1 MRRLL
6 NTLYVLSENSYLSLK
21 NENVV
26 VNAEDGSHKDI
37 PLLSI
42 ENIFC
47 FSYKGASP
55 ALIGECVDRGITISF
70 FAPSGR
76 FLAIPT
82 GRMKGNVLLRKK
94 QYRISDSEGA
104 SAEIARF
111 FIFGKIYNSKWLLE
125 RTLRDHS
132 LRVDAEKIKTK
143 STYLT
148 ELYKQVLSV
157 KDLDV
162 LRGLEGQAATNY
174 FEVFDQLIL
183 NQKSDFVFS
192 TRSKRPPLDRVN
204 ALLSFGY
211 GILKNDCASALEG
224 VGLDSYVGFMHRD
237 RPGRESLALDLMEE
251 FRSVMVDR
259 FILTLI
265 NQRQILPKHFTVK
278 ESGAV
283 LLNEEGRKVFFSQW
297 QARKREELTHPYLKE
312 KISWGLVPYVQALLL
327 ARYLRGDLDGYPVF
341 LWK

>member
-1 MRRLL
+1 MKRLL
-6 NTLYVLSENSYLSLK
+6 NTLYVLSENSFLSLK

-42 ENIFC
+42 ESIFC

-55 ALIGECVDRGITISF
+55 ALIGECASRGISMSF
-70 FAPSGR
+70 FAPTGR
-76 FLAIPT
+76 FLAMPT
-82 GRMKGNVLLRKK
+82 GRVNGNVLLRKK
-94 QYRISDSEGA
+94 QYRISDSEEK

-111 FIFGKIYNSKWLLE
+111 FIFGKVYNSKWLLE

-132 LRVDAEKIKTK
+132 LRVDGEKIKTK
-143 STYLT
+143 SVYLT
-148 ELYKQVLSV
+148 EIYKQVLSV
-157 KDLDV
+157 KKLDI
-162 LRGLEGQAATNY
+162 LRGLEGQAANNY

-183 NQKSDFVFS
+183 NQKSDFRFL
-192 TRSKRPPLDRVN
+192 TRSRRPPLDRVN

-211 GILKNDCASALEG
+211 RVLENDCASALEG

-259 FILTLI
+259 FALTLI
-265 NQRQILPKHFTVK
+265 NQRQILPKHFDVK
-278 ESGAV
+278 ENGAV

-297 QARKREELTHPYLKE
+297 QARKKEELTHPYLKE
-312 KISWGLVPYVQALLL
+312 KICWGLVPYIQALLL
-327 ARYLRGDLDGYPVF
+327 SRYLRGDLDGYPVF

>member
-37 PLLSI
+37 PLLSV
-42 ENIFC
+42 ESIFC

-55 ALIGECVDRGITISF
+55 ALIGECASRGISMSF
-70 FAPSGR
+70 FTPSGR
-76 FLAIPT
+76 FLAMPT
-82 GRMKGNVLLRKK
+82 GRVNGNVLLRKK
-94 QYRISDSEGA
+94 QYRLSDSEEK
-104 SAEIARF
+104 STEIARF
-111 FIFGKIYNSKWLLE
+111 FILGKVYNSKWLME
-125 RTLRDHS
+125 RTLRDHG
-132 LRVDAEKIKTK
+132 LRVDAEKIKIK
-143 STYLT
+143 SAYLT
-148 ELYKQVLSV
+148 EIYKQVLSV
-157 KDLDV
+157 KELDV
-162 LRGLEGQAATNY
+162 LRGLEGQAANNY

-183 NQKSDFVFS
+183 NQKSDFKFI
-192 TRSKRPPLDRVN
+192 TRSRRPPLDRVN
-204 ALLSFGY
+204 AMLSFGY
-211 GILKNDCASALEG
+211 RVLENDCASALEG

-259 FILTLI
+259 FVLTLI
-265 NQRQILPKHFTVK
+265 NQRQILPKHFDVK
-278 ESGAV
+278 ENGAV

-297 QARKREELTHPYLKE
+297 QARKKEELTHPYLKK
-312 KISWGLVPYVQALLL
+312 KIGWGLVPYTQALLL
-327 ARYLRGDLDGYPVF
+327 SRYLRGDIDGYPVF